1 MNKIFAPFLPP
12 WAETGLQPAFY
23 DVESGTVL
31 QQTARMYNKVNQL
44 TRLFNEFSEA
54 TSEEVNAFEREVNDT
69 VDDYIEKFNAL
80 KDYVEDY
87 FENLDVQEEINNKL
101 DEMAL
106 DGTLA
111 DIIENHTSLPQL
123 QEDVSNLQTDMT
135 AVKNANCIKQ
145 TEMVVIGDSYSSRT
159 YLANP
164 HKLWCEIVAER
175 EGLTLHNFADSG
187 SGFTTTGGDHG
198 TTFSTA
204 IDAAYADSSFDNDKV
219 KYVFFYGGT
228 NDVRTG
234 TFTTTSAL
242 NTAIDNTF
250 SNLKTKFPNAK
261 LVYLGCDTGKQL
273 VQKAVDSSQQYITE
287 TYIDFYIKNN
297 NTIKGYGITFADMTF
312 FYTGMEEYFVDGI
325 NYHPNY
331 IGHIQF
337 AEAVNNALH
346 GSGNAF
352 MHMVKA
358 TPSLTSGSSSNWS
371 LGNTINGENIFQYR
385 FTNHSIDIALLTCA
399 ESLNNASSFSILL
412 PLNVTIPYSTQDDNP
427 YTSKYSRCN
436 CVGYITSHIAEN
448 IKFEGNTLVS
458 FAFGM
463 SYITFN
469 KVYSVASILFND
481 IGWEKHIE
489 F

>member
-1 MNKIFAPFLPP
+1 MVQPLPP
-12 WAETGLQPAFY
+12 FMGFVNKTIPTAFENSMSYYETLCILYNYLNDTILPQINE
-23 DVESGTVL
+23 DVE
-31 QQTARMYNKVNQL
+31 NIEEL
-44 TRLFNEFSEA
+44 TTFCNE
-54 TSEEVNAFEREVNDT
+54 
-69 VDDYIEKFNAL
+69 L
-80 KDYVEDY
+80 KDYVDNY
-87 FENLDVQEEINNKL
+87 FDNLDVQTEINNKL
-101 DEMAL
+101 DAMAQ

-123 QEDVSNLQTDMT
+123 ETDVASLQTDMT
-135 AVKNANCIKQ
+135 AVKSANCIKQ

-159 YLANP
+159 YLATP

-175 EGLTLHNFADSG
+175 EGLTLHNYADSG
-187 SGFTTTGGDHG
+187 SGFTTTGSDHS

-204 IDAAYADSSFDNDKV
+204 IDAAYADETFDNDKV

-273 VQKAVDSSQQYITE
+273 VQKGVDSNQQYITE

-297 NTIKGYGITFADMTF
+297 NTIKGYGIIFADMTF

-352 MHMVKA
+352 MHMIKA
-358 TPSLTSGSSSNWS
+358 TPTLTSGSASNWS
-371 LGNTINGENIFQYR
+371 LGTTINGENIFQYR
-385 FTNHSIDIALLTCA
+385 FTNHSIDMSLYTCA
-399 ESLNNASSFSILL
+399 ESLNNGSSFSMYL
-412 PLNVTIPYSTQDDNP
+412 PLNVTIPYSTMDDNT
-427 YTSKYSRCN
+427 YTTKYSRCN
-436 CVGYITSHIAEN
+436 CVGYITNHNAEN
-448 IKFEGNTLVS
+448 IKFEGNTLVT
-458 FAFGM
+458 FVFGM

-469 KVYSVASILFND
+469 KVYSVADILFNE